1 MFRILVVEDD
11 SKLRELIL
19 LNLRKWGFET
29 MGVEDFSKV
38 MEAVEEQDPHLV
50 LLDINLP
57 IYDGFYWCRK
67 IRSTSK
73 RPIIFISSRGA
84 NMDVVMAVNM
94 GGDDFVQKP
103 FSLDVLAAKMQALLR
118 RTYSYGKEEGE
129 TVEHR
134 GAILHLSEGELHYQ
148 DKKIMLTRNELRILH
163 LLIKHGGDVL
173 SREKIMRAL
182 WEDENF
188 VDDNTLTVNINRLR
202 RKLSDAGL
210 EDWIET
216 RKGQGYVLV

>member
-1 MFRILVVEDD
+1 
-11 SKLRELIL
+11 
-19 LNLRKWGFET
+19 
-29 MGVEDFSKV
+29 
-38 MEAVEEQDPHLV
+38 
-50 LLDINLP
+50 
-57 IYDGFYWCRK
+57 
-67 IRSTSK
+67 
-73 RPIIFISSRGA
+73 
-84 NMDVVMAVNM
+84 MDVVMAVNM

-103 FSLDVLAAKMQALLR
+103 FSLDVLAAKIQALLR

-134 GAILHLSEGELHYQ
+134 GAVLHLGEGELHYQ

-163 LLIKHGGDVL
+163 LLIKHGGEVL

>member
-1 MFRILVVEDD
+1 
-11 SKLRELIL
+11 
-19 LNLRKWGFET
+19 
-29 MGVEDFSKV
+29 
-38 MEAVEEQDPHLV
+38 
-50 LLDINLP
+50 
-57 IYDGFYWCRK
+57 
-67 IRSTSK
+67 
-73 RPIIFISSRGA
+73 
-84 NMDVVMAVNM
+84 MDVVMAVNM

-129 TVEHR
+129 IVEHR
-134 GAILHLSEGELHYQ
+134 GAVLHLGEGELHYQ
-148 DKKIMLTRNELRILH
+148 DKKITLTRNELRILH
-163 LLIKHGGDVL
+163 LLIKHGGEVL

>member
-11 SKLRELIL
+11 TKLLELIL

-29 MGVEDFSKV
+29 RGVEDFSKV

-57 IYDGFYWCRK
+57 MYDGFYWCRK
-67 IRSTSK
+67 IRSVSK

-103 FSLDVLAAKMQALLR
+103 FFWTSWRPKYKRYCGALIRMARKRAKP
-118 RTYSYGKEEGE
+118 
-129 TVEHR
+129 
-134 GAILHLSEGELHYQ
+134 
-148 DKKIMLTRNELRILH
+148 
-163 LLIKHGGDVL
+163 
-173 SREKIMRAL
+173 
-182 WEDENF
+182 
-188 VDDNTLTVNINRLR
+188 
-202 RKLSDAGL
+202 
-210 EDWIET
+210 
-216 RKGQGYVLV
+216 